1 MTTSVLPLLTTF
13 TMAWLKA
20 VLYVYMKVYHRFE
33 VVGRCGDLPS
43 PPLIVLTNHVS
54 ALDGVA
60 FILANP
66 YVNLAFVGKASL
78 LHVPIVGRVLHN
90 WGMIPVD
97 RSGEDIRAL
106 RAILRSLH
114 EGRAVGVA
122 AEGTRNRTG
131 GIGDVHP
138 VLAKLALS
146 TNVPLLPVVVRGTYE
161 ALPPGAWFPLP
172 KPVKVVFGRA
182 FTLGELD
189 GLSRDEAVE
198 RARQLIREHIIALLN
213 DATSPHPS
221 NQRRHGRGVG
231 NVQ

>member
-1 MTTSVLPLLTTF
+1 MTKSSPPLLTKF
-13 TMAWLKA
+13 TMAWINA
-20 VLYVYMKVYHRFE
+20 FLYAYMKVYHRLE
-33 VVGRCGDLPS
+33 VVRLSGELPS

-60 FILANP
+60 FIIANP
-66 YVNLAFVGKASL
+66 YVGLAPVGKASL
-78 LHVPIVGRVLHN
+78 LNVPIVGQVLRN

-97 RSGEDIRAL
+97 RSGEDIGAL
-106 RAILRSLH
+106 RDILRCLH

-131 GIGDVHP
+131 GVGEVHR

-146 TNVPLLPVVVRGTYE
+146 TKVPLLPAVVRGTYE

-172 KPVKVVFGRA
+172 KPVKVVIGRA
-182 FTLGELD
+182 FTLGELH

-198 RARQLIREHIIALLN
+198 RARQLIREHIVALLN
-213 DATSPHPS
+213 DATIFDLS
-221 NQRRHGRGVG
+221 NRRRHG
-231 NVQ
+231 

>member
-1 MTTSVLPLLTTF
+1 MTTSLLPLLTKF

-20 VLYVYMKVYHRFE
+20 ILYVYMKVYHRFE
-33 VVGRCGDLPS
+33 VVTLSGELPS

-66 YVNLAFVGKASL
+66 YVGLSFVGKASL
-78 LHVPIVGRVLHN
+78 LNVPIVGQVLRN

-106 RAILRSLH
+106 RDILRRLH

-131 GIGDVHP
+131 GVGEVHR

-146 TNVPLLPVVVRGTYE
+146 TKVPLLPAVVRGTYE

-172 KPVKVVFGRA
+172 KPVKVVIGRA
-182 FTLGELD
+182 FTLGELH

-213 DATSPHPS
+213 DATIPDLS
-221 NQRRHGRGVG
+221 NQPHMDRYLH
-231 NVQ
+231 